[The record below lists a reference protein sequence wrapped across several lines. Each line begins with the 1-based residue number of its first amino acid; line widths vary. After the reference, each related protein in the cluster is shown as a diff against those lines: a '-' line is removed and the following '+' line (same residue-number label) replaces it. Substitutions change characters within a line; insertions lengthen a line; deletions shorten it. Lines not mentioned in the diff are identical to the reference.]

1 MQVTQSRADRLLRM
15 RRTLYWVALPLCL
28 VVWAYLRFQLSWSPA
43 VDALV
48 LIALFAEAALVLGRP
63 HHAR

>member
-1 MQVTQSRADRLLRM
+1 MEAAESRAARLLRM
-15 RRTLYWVALPLCL
+15 RRLLYWVALPLCL
-28 VVWAYLRFQLSWSPA
+28 VVWAYLRFRLSWSPA

-48 LIALFAEAALVLGRP
+48 LIALFLEAALVLGRP

>member
-1 MQVTQSRADRLLRM
+1 MQVAQSRADRLLRM
-15 RRTLYWVALPLCL
+15 RRILYWVALPLCL
-28 VVWAYLRFQLSWSPA
+28 VIWAYLRFSLFWPA
-43 VDALV
+43 PIDALV

>member
-1 MQVTQSRADRLLRM
+1 MPVAQSRADRLLRM
-15 RRTLYWVALPLCL
+15 RRIVYWLTLPLCL
-28 VVWAYLRFQLSWSPA
+28 VLWAYLRFQLSWPPA

>member
-1 MQVTQSRADRLLRM
+1 MAVAQSRADRLLRI
-15 RRTLYWVALPLCL
+15 RRILYWVALPLCL
-28 VVWAYLRFQLSWSPA
+28 VVWAYLRFRLSWPSA

-48 LIALFAEAALVLGRP
+48 LIALFVEAALVLGRP

>member
-1 MQVTQSRADRLLRM
+1 MEVTRSRAGRSLRM
-15 RRTLYWVALPLCL
+15 RRIVYWLTLPLCL
-28 VVWAYLRFQLSWSPA
+28 AVWAYLRFQLSWPPV

-48 LIALFAEAALVLGRP
+48 LVALFVEAALVLGRP